1 MGVRTYSYDA
11 LLVMADGAAA
21 TATNGIGQVGAAN
34 RILDLGGALTRTDIG
49 IVGGLARMDA
59 AIVIDVSAIV
69 DSNTDNV
76 YSIDVMG
83 SNNSNGSAP
92 VHLGGIKL
100 GNFTLIPNGSTG
112 SAGTGAGSTS
122 VVGRYEIL
130 FASEQADIK
139 YQYVY
144 LYNTG
149 AGTSKSIT
157 YKAFMSVLPEI

>member
-11 LLVMADGAAA
+11 FLVMADGAAA
-21 TATNGIGQVGAAN
+21 TTANGIGQVSAAN
-34 RILDLGGALTRTDIG
+34 KILDLGGALTRTDIG

-59 AIVIDVSAIV
+59 VVVIDVSAITAGAV
-69 DSNTDNV
+69 DLS
-76 YSIDVMG
+76 YSIDVLG

-100 GNFTLIPNGSTG
+100 GNFTLLPNGSTG

-122 VVGRYEIL
+122 VTGRYEVL
-130 FASEQADIK
+130 FASEQGDIK

-144 LYNTG
+144 LFNTVAG
-149 AGTSKSIT
+149 ATKSIT